1 MLNKTDMLLCIL
13 NEECAELSKETMK
26 AMRFGL
32 DDVEPGVGKTN
43 RLKIRQEAHDVIAVL
58 QFLREEIGEYDQ
70 ALIDEKKNKIRRM
83 FEYSRKKG
91 RMDE

>member
-1 MLNKTDMLLCIL
+1 MLTKTDMLLCIL
-13 NEECAELSKETMK
+13 NEECAELAKETMK

-43 RLKIRQEAHDVIAVL
+43 RAKIRQEAHDVIAVL
-58 QFLREEIGEYDQ
+58 QCLRDEIGEYDPR
-70 ALIDEKKNKIRRM
+70 LIEEKKNKLRRM
-83 FEYSRKKG
+83 FEYSRQKG